1 MSILNLNSKE
11 INPAGGGQSVVK
23 SLAQLIGIYRKKYI
37 YQEPDLFSGWRTAE
51 RYLTDRKIEDGIF
64 NRAIL
69 GIFLSLFPTA
79 FCIDIDDHSG
89 KGEGYLLSVYE
100 SVVSRMALRV
110 AVNFPSILCKTP
122 HGLHAYY
129 FLEYPVHVDALIPE
143 VRDLV
148 KNLPVEVKPTHTIGA
163 RVPRAGSFLDPMTL
177 EPISGDFKDV
187 IFSAVKYHP
196 AELFTDQIEPGAL
209 RRALKERR
217 IVVLGIREGRTLAK
231 FEAQCIGTGRTNQFL
246 CDLIPMYRAAGLS
259 PEEAALRYSALLDE
273 SYAGELREFPRLL
286 RRVKSFYKNC
296 PANRFNTLPESKQ
309 PDFFTEIIAD
319 RIAGTVEGPT
329 ETKYQKQG
337 LTQKKNTIKKAVMYL
352 ESWKSFIDEVKKD
365 RVEAE
370 FWNYLYPFF
379 KKNTSEGFYP
389 IPSNL
394 FLKIHA
400 RYDLWL
406 LPHLKETGY
415 LERAPYGYS
424 NAPDK
429 TSCYHWK
436 INGGSFL

>member
-1 MSILNLNSKE
+1 MQTLNPNLEKF
-11 INPAGGGQSVVK
+11 NPAGGVQPVVK
-23 SLAQLIGIYRKKYI
+23 SLAQLIGIYRSKYI
-37 YQEPDLFSGWRTAE
+37 FQKPDLFEGWRTADQ
-51 RYLTDRKIEDGIF
+51 YLTDRKIEDGVF

-69 GIFLSLFPTA
+69 GIFLSVFPTA

-100 SVVSRMALRV
+100 KVVSRMAL
-110 AVNFPSILCKTP
+110 NFPSILCKTP

-129 FLEYPVHVDALIPE
+129 FLEYPVFIDVLIPE
-143 VRDLV
+143 VRNLV
-148 KNLPVEVKPTHTIGA
+148 KDLPVEVKPTHTIGA
-163 RVPRAGSFLDPMTL
+163 RVPRAGSLLDPISL
-177 EPISGDFKDV
+177 EAISGDFNNLIV
-187 IFSAVKYHP
+187 SAVQYHP
-196 AELFTDQIEPGAL
+196 AEVFTDKIEPQAL
-209 RRALKERR
+209 RKALKERR
-217 IVVLGIREGRTLAK
+217 IVVLGLREGRTLAK
-231 FEAQCIGTGRTNQFL
+231 FEAQCIGAGRTNQFL
-246 CDLIPMYRAAGLS
+246 CDLVPMYRAAGLS

-296 PANRFNTLPESKQ
+296 PANRFNTLPENKQ
-309 PDFFTEIIAD
+309 PDFFTETIAD
-319 RIAGTVEGPT
+319 NIAGMVQGKT
-329 ETKYQKQG
+329 ETKYQKKG
-337 LTQKKNTIKKAVMYL
+337 LTQKRKTVKKAVIYL
-352 ESWKSFIDEVKKD
+352 ENWKSFIDEIKKD

-389 IPSNL
+389 IPATL
-394 FLKIHA
+394 FRKIHT
-400 RYDLWL
+400 RYLEYL
-406 LPHLKETGY
+406 LPHLKEIGY
-415 LERAPYGYS
+415 LEKSPYGYS